1 MIYGGMT
8 NENGSMNIKISNI
21 VKEQLHDAAIVQELP
36 GQGVQ
41 RLSIVNRAVDSVFT
55 EFKGVANDLSRR
67 KRLSDAVNLAGKVS
81 APNDAGV
88 QLQTIVGDE
97 GVQRL
102 VTQVRAGN
110 DLTDSQ
116 ANNVLAAVSPNVL
129 NALRSELSQDNSQ
142 ISSDELAIALNASEH
157 VVSANTAHTG
167 STHTSA
173 QTTQSSGG
181 ASGAASENTGLMRYA
196 LPLLLG
202 ALALLTI
209 KYCSDSAKSRVVAE
223 ERGNLEVEL
232 ADVQEE
238 SELQTTQI
246 ASLQGD
252 YDSAQS
258 QIDSLQSDYDS
269 AQSQITTLQGDYD
282 TAQSELA
289 SLQGDYDSAQSQIVQ
304 LEGDLQS
311 SRAEAETLRDVPTD
325 TAELQQLLASAT
337 NERDLASNSG
347 SALQGQLNQVYAE
360 RNQALQQ
367 RESLLAELE
376 DARTTIASNEE
387 AIANIDRLKAEI
399 TEITAARDDALE
411 RNIELTAANEKLLME
426 VEAIEPTITDLESQV
441 ESLTSVRTE
450 LDQQLLETTEALDK
464 EKSDRELHVNILMQD
479 VESLKTQ
486 VAEAAPT
493 IEGLEGQVASLTD
506 EKTQLQTELADTTI
520 ALDES
525 RSARQQ
531 DTDRLTAETTDLS
544 GQLTQMLGFRDAAE
558 TSLAEQQ
565 TKVTEQAE
573 TITSLEEQVSSL
585 EKANEDAGDSA
596 TALQTRLDE
605 IDAELKSAQEN
616 LTNTEAQLT
625 ERTAAL
631 ESTNDKL
638 AVAQSQLDEL
648 EKERNGLVDGREKL
662 TQNIADLNAEKL
674 AAISEV
680 EGRDTSISKLTS
692 DLQTAVSDTETAE
705 SRITELESSL
715 EMEQA
720 SVTELENSNAALE
733 QENASLLAD
742 NETANGTI
750 DSLDAQLKTQGQNLQ
765 QEQQKIETLNETVA
779 GLEADGSVL
788 TQERDI
794 ALSKSEVLEKLLAVT
809 DRKTETLTR
818 DRNALQNEIEIA
830 ASNDQAMT
838 VVTLALR
845 EKIEQQL
852 ILEGIEDASVQSID
866 GDRAVSITLGS
877 GNLFQAGQASLTRE
891 GGIVLAK
898 LGNILSG
905 YSDWRLDVEGHTDSQ
920 GIGRAL
926 RQRYPTNWELSSA
939 RAAAAVRHMTD
950 VGGVSAES
958 LSVHGFADTRPIG
971 DNSSAEGR
979 EMNRRVDIVLRR

>member
-55 EFKGVANDLSRR
+55 EFKGVANDFTRR
-67 KRLSDAVNLAGKVS
+67 KRLFDAVNLAGKVS
-81 APNDAGV
+81 APDDAGV

-167 STHTSA
+167 STGSTHTSA

-181 ASGAASENTGLMRYA
+181 ASGAVSENTGLMRYA

-441 ESLTSVRTE
+441 GSLTSVRTE

-464 EKSDRELHVNILMQD
+464 EKSDRELHVNI
-479 VESLKTQ
+479 
-486 VAEAAPT
+486 
-493 IEGLEGQVASLTD
+493 
-506 EKTQLQTELADTTI
+506 
-520 ALDES
+520 
-525 RSARQQ
+525 
-531 DTDRLTAETTDLS
+531 
-544 GQLTQMLGFRDAAE
+544 
-558 TSLAEQQ
+558 
-565 TKVTEQAE
+565 
-573 TITSLEEQVSSL
+573 
-585 EKANEDAGDSA
+585 
-596 TALQTRLDE
+596 
-605 IDAELKSAQEN
+605 
-616 LTNTEAQLT
+616 
-625 ERTAAL
+625 
-631 ESTNDKL
+631 
-638 AVAQSQLDEL
+638 
-648 EKERNGLVDGREKL
+648 
-662 TQNIADLNAEKL
+662 
-674 AAISEV
+674 
-680 EGRDTSISKLTS
+680 
-692 DLQTAVSDTETAE
+692 
-705 SRITELESSL
+705 
-715 EMEQA
+715 
-720 SVTELENSNAALE
+720 
-733 QENASLLAD
+733 
-742 NETANGTI
+742 
-750 DSLDAQLKTQGQNLQ
+750 
-765 QEQQKIETLNETVA
+765 
-779 GLEADGSVL
+779 
-788 TQERDI
+788 
-794 ALSKSEVLEKLLAVT
+794 
-809 DRKTETLTR
+809 
-818 DRNALQNEIEIA
+818 
-830 ASNDQAMT
+830 
-838 VVTLALR
+838 
-845 EKIEQQL
+845 
-852 ILEGIEDASVQSID
+852 
-866 GDRAVSITLGS
+866 
-877 GNLFQAGQASLTRE
+877 
-891 GGIVLAK
+891 
-898 LGNILSG
+898 
-905 YSDWRLDVEGHTDSQ
+905 
-920 GIGRAL
+920 
-926 RQRYPTNWELSSA
+926 
-939 RAAAAVRHMTD
+939 
-950 VGGVSAES
+950 
-958 LSVHGFADTRPIG
+958 
-971 DNSSAEGR
+971 
-979 EMNRRVDIVLRR
+979 